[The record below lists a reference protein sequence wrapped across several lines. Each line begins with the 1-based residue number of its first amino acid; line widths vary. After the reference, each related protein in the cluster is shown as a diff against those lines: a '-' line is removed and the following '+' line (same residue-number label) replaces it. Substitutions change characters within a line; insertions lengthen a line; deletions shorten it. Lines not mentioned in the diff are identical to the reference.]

1 MGSPEQFVALI
12 RDFPV
17 SVDDED
23 ARMLA
28 YLIWSAELARFGGT
42 PVSGEDDVEIK
53 EMIAEGDILMVRVLG
68 LAERG

>member
-1 MGSPEQFVALI
+1 MSEQFVVLV

-28 YLIWSAELARFGGT
+28 YLVWCIELAKYHGI
-42 PVSGEDDVEIK
+42 PVSRKADLDIR
-53 EMIAEGDILMVRVLG
+53 EMIAEGDIQMVRILG
-68 LAERG
+68 LAERE